1 MHEAG
6 SMNGGRMKFKRII
19 LKLSGESL
27 LPEGKVYGISA
38 QAADR
43 ISAEIQA
50 ISSNGVQVGIV
61 IGAGNIFRGA
71 AAAAGGDI
79 SQAQAD
85 RIGMLAT
92 VMNGLALQEVM
103 QRRGMDAVLLSSLE
117 IQGVAPAFDRQIA
130 IKNLEKGRVL
140 IFCGGTGNPF
150 FSTDTAASLRAL
162 DIGADAILKG
172 TKVDGVYSADPKLDP
187 NAKRFENLSYLEVI
201 KMKLKVMDLTAIS
214 MCMDHNIPVIVFDIF
229 KAGNLKKVVG
239 GEKLGTVIYGQ

>member
-1 MHEAG
+1 
-6 SMNGGRMKFKRII
+6 MKFKRII

-27 LPEGKVYGISA
+27 LPEGKAYGISA
-38 QAADR
+38 QAADK

-50 ISSNGVQVGIV
+50 ISSKGVQVGIV

-162 DIGADAILKG
+162 DVGADAILKG

-187 NAKRFENLSYLEVI
+187 NAKRFEKLSYLEVI
-201 KMKLKVMDLTAIS
+201 KMKLKVMDLTAVS

-239 GEKLGTVIYGQ
+239 GEKLGTVIYG

>member
-1 MHEAG
+1 
-6 SMNGGRMKFKRII
+6 MKFKRII

-38 QAADR
+38 QAADK

-50 ISSNGVQVGIV
+50 ISSKGVQVGIV

>member
-1 MHEAG
+1 
-6 SMNGGRMKFKRII
+6 MKYKRII

-27 LPEGKVYGISA
+27 LPDGEQSGISA

-43 ISAEIQA
+43 ISAEIHTV
-50 ISSNGVQVGIV
+50 SSKGVQVGIV
-61 IGAGNIFRGA
+61 IGAGNIYRGA
-71 AAAAGGDI
+71 HAAAGGEI

-162 DIGADAILKG
+162 DVGADAILKG
-172 TKVDGVYSADPKLDP
+172 TKVDGVYSADPKIDP
-187 NAKRFENLSYLEVI
+187 RATRFEKLSYLDVI

-229 KAGNLKKVVG
+229 KAGNLKKAVG
-239 GEKLGTVIYGQ
+239 GEKLGTVIYG